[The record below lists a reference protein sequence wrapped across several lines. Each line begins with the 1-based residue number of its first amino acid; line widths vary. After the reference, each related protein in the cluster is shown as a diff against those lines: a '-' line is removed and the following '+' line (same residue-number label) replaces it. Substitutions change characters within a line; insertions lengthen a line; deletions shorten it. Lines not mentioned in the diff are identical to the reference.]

1 MVQSDLQP
9 ILSVLTAVLKFAFF
23 FLINH
28 IIILEKIKAR
38 TLLCLGFQK
47 TFKVF

>member
-1 MVQSDLQP
+1 MVKSDLQP
-9 ILSVLTAVLKFAFF
+9 IKSVLTAVFRVLFF

-38 TLLCLGFQK
+38 PLLRLGFQK
-47 TFKVF
+47 TVKVF